1 MPAKIRTWQLCRTG
15 KHGQDGATI
24 TRQDLQELM
33 ETFTPTR
40 PVSIG
45 HDMARGD
52 SFPKFGD
59 VLTLEGIQDDPNHPG
74 EQVLVGSVMLHPELD
89 SIYDD
94 GDGNGLYKGWSVT
107 IPRRAQDGKRYL
119 HSLAITGAVP
129 PKIPGL
135 QQLMTKNC
143 YAEDDAI
150 EIFSFGDSPKFQE
163 VSMTQEEKKKEEEL
177 AKTVA
182 DLKSE
187 NEQLKEKLKQ
197 LEGDASKKPKVP
209 QTGDDPKKNG
219 EYNDAASK
227 AMMAKLEEMESQL
240 KQAKVDR
247 FCDAIK
253 GKIPAGIMD
262 KAKALAVELAEG
274 KEVNFCDNTTADP
287 LQMLQEI
294 FNLWPTVEE
303 RQVYSFSDNGDSKD
317 KNSKNDGWSKVASK
331 L

>member
-1 MPAKIRTWQLCRTG
+1 MLI
-15 KHGQDGATI
+15 
-24 TRQDLQELM
+24 
-33 ETFTPTR
+33 
-40 PVSIG
+40 
-45 HDMARGD
+45 
-52 SFPKFGD
+52 
-59 VLTLEGIQDDPNHPG
+59 
-74 EQVLVGSVMLHPELD
+74 GSVMLHPELD

-107 IPRRAQDGKRYL
+107 IPRRASDGKRYL

-163 VSMTQEEKKKEEEL
+163 VSMTEEEKKKLEEL
-177 AKTVA
+177 EA
-182 DLKSE
+182 E
-187 NEQLKEKLKQ
+187 NKRLKEELEKKKQ
-197 LEGDASKKPKVP
+197 SDDSDKKAKVK
-209 QTGDDPKKNG
+209 QTGDDPEKNG
-219 EYNDAASK
+219 EYNDATSK

-240 KQAKVDR
+240 RQAKVDR
-247 FCDAIK
+247 FCDAVK
-253 GKIPAGIMD
+253 DKVPAGILD
-262 KAKALAVELAEG
+262 KAKALAAGLVEG
-274 KEVNFCDNTTADP
+274 KEVNFCDNTTADA
-287 LQMLQEI
+287 LQVLQEI

-317 KNSKNDGWSKVASK
+317 KNSKNDGWSKVASR

>member
-15 KHGQDGATI
+15 KFGQDGASI

-59 VLTLEGIQDDPNHPG
+59 VLALEGIRDDPNHPG
-74 EQVLVGSVMLHPELD
+74 EQVLIGSVMLHPELD

-107 IPRRAQDGKRYL
+107 IPRRASDGKRYL

-135 QQLMTKNC
+135 EQLMTKNC

-150 EIFSFGDSPKFQE
+150 EIFSFGDNPKFQE
-163 VSMTQEEKKKEEEL
+163 VSMTEEERKKMEELEAERDRLKKELEEL
-177 AKTVA
+177 KAKGS
-182 DLKSE
+182 K
-187 NEQLKEKLKQ
+187 
-197 LEGDASKKPKVP
+197 DAKPKVP
-209 QTGDDPKKNG
+209 PTEDDPKQKG

-240 KQAKVDR
+240 KQARIDR

-253 GKIPAGIMD
+253 DKVPAGIMD
-262 KAKALAVELAEG
+262 KAKALAAELAER
-274 KEVNFCDNTTADP
+274 KEVNFSDDTSEDA
-287 LQMLQEI
+287 LQVLQEI

-317 KNSKNDGWSKVASK
+317 KNSKNDGWSKVASR

>member
-15 KHGQDGATI
+15 KFGQDGASI
-24 TRQDLQELM
+24 TRQDLQDLM
-33 ETFTPTR
+33 DTFTPTR
-40 PVSIG
+40 PISIG

-59 VLTLEGIQDDPNHPG
+59 VLTLEGIRDDPNHPG
-74 EQVLVGSVMLHPELD
+74 EQVLIGSVMLHPELD
-89 SIYDD
+89 GIYDD

-107 IPRRAQDGKRYL
+107 IPRRASDGKRYL

-135 QQLMTKNC
+135 QQLITKNC

-163 VSMTQEEKKKEEEL
+163 VSMTEEEKKRMEELEAENKRLKEEL
-177 AKTVA
+177 
-182 DLKSE
+182 
-187 NEQLKEKLKQ
+187 EKKKQ
-197 LEGDASKKPKVP
+197 S
-209 QTGDDPKKNG
+209 DDPDKKAKVKRTEDDPEKNG
-219 EYNDAASK
+219 EYNDATSK

-240 KQAKVDR
+240 KQTKVDR

-253 GKIPAGIMD
+253 DKVPAGIMD
-262 KAKALAVELAEG
+262 KAKALAAELAEG
-274 KEVNFCDNTTADP
+274 KEVNFSDNTSADA
-287 LQMLQEI
+287 LLTLQEI
-294 FNLWPTVEE
+294 LSLWPTMEG
-303 RQVYSFSDNGDSKD
+303 QQLYSFSDDGDSKD
-317 KNSKNDGWSKVASK
+317 KNSKNEGWSKVASR

>member
-1 MPAKIRTWQLCRTG
+1 MPRAKIRTWQLCRTG
-15 KHGQDGATI
+15 KFGQDGATI
-24 TRQDLQELM
+24 TDQDLQELM
-33 ETFTPTR
+33 ETFVPTR
-40 PVSIG
+40 PISIG

-59 VLTLEGIQDDPNHPG
+59 VLALEGVQDDPSHPG
-74 EQVLVGSVMLHPELD
+74 EKVLVGSVMLHPDLD

-107 IPRRAQDGKRYL
+107 MPKRASDGKRYL

-135 QQLMTKNC
+135 QQLTVTNS
-143 YAEDDAI
+143 YSE
-150 EIFSFGDSPKFQE
+150 GDTVEVIAFTDNPKLQE
-163 VSMTQEEKKKEEEL
+163 VCMTEEEKKKLEEL
-177 AKTVA
+177 EA
-182 DLKSE
+182 E
-187 NEQLKEKLKQ
+187 NKRLKEELEKKKQ
-197 LEGDASKKPKVP
+197 S
-209 QTGDDPKKNG
+209 DDPDKKAKVKRTEDDPEKNG
-219 EYNDAASK
+219 EYNDATSK

-240 KQAKVDR
+240 KQARIDR

-253 GKIPAGIMD
+253 DRIPAGIFD
-262 KAKALAVELAEG
+262 KVKALATGLADE
-274 KEVNFCDNTTADP
+274 KEVNFSDNSSQNA
-287 LQMLQEI
+287 LQVLQEI

-317 KNSKNDGWSKVASK
+317 KNNKNDGWSNVASK

>member
-15 KHGQDGATI
+15 KFGQDGASI
-24 TRQDLQELM
+24 TRQDLQDLM
-33 ETFTPTR
+33 DTFVPTR
-40 PVSIG
+40 PISIG

-59 VLTLEGIQDDPNHPG
+59 VLTLEGIRDDPNHPG
-74 EQVLVGSVMLHPELD
+74 EQVLIGSVMLHPQLD

-107 IPRRAQDGKRYL
+107 IPRRASDGKRYL

-135 QQLMTKNC
+135 QQIMTKNC

-163 VSMTQEEKKKEEEL
+163 VSMTEEEKKRMEELEAENKRLKEELE
-177 AKTVA
+177 
-182 DLKSE
+182 
-187 NEQLKEKLKQ
+187 KEKQ
-197 LEGDASKKPKVP
+197 SDDPDKKAKVK

-219 EYNDAASK
+219 EYNDATSK

-253 GKIPAGIMD
+253 DKAPAGIMD
-262 KAKALAVELAEG
+262 KAKALAAELAEG
-274 KEVNFCDNTTADP
+274 KEVNFSDNTSADA
-287 LQMLQEI
+287 LLTLQEI
-294 FNLWPTVEE
+294 LSLWPTMEV
-303 RQVYSFSDNGDSKD
+303 QQLYSFSDDGDSKD
-317 KNSKNDGWSKVASK
+317 KNSKNEGWSNVASK

>member
-15 KHGQDGATI
+15 KFGQDGASI
-24 TRQDLQELM
+24 TRQDLQDLM
-33 ETFTPTR
+33 DTFVPTR
-40 PVSIG
+40 PISIG

-59 VLTLEGIQDDPNHPG
+59 VLALEGIRDDPNHPG
-74 EQVLVGSVMLHPELD
+74 EQVLIGSVMLHPELD

-107 IPRRAQDGKRYL
+107 IPRRASDGKRYL

-135 QQLMTKNC
+135 QQLTVTNS
-143 YAEDDAI
+143 YSE
-150 EIFSFGDSPKFQE
+150 GDTVEVITFTDNPKLQE
-163 VSMTQEEKKKEEEL
+163 VCMTEEEKKKIEEL
-177 AKTVA
+177 EA
-182 DLKSE
+182 E
-187 NEQLKEKLKQ
+187 NKRLKEELEKKKQ
-197 LEGDASKKPKVP
+197 PDDPDKKAKVK

-219 EYNDAASK
+219 EYNDPTSK

-240 KQAKVDR
+240 KQARIDR
-247 FCDAIK
+247 FCDAVK
-253 GKIPAGIMD
+253 DKIPAGIMD
-262 KAKALAVELAEG
+262 KAKALAAELAEG
-274 KEVNFCDNTTADP
+274 KEVNFCDNTTADA
-287 LQMLQEI
+287 LQVLQEI

-317 KNSKNDGWSKVASK
+317 KNNKNDGWSSVASK

>member
-15 KHGQDGATI
+15 KFGQDGASI
-24 TRQDLQELM
+24 TRQDLQDLM
-33 ETFTPTR
+33 DTFTPTR
-40 PVSIG
+40 PISIG

-59 VLTLEGIQDDPNHPG
+59 VLALEGIRDDPNHPG
-74 EQVLVGSVMLHPELD
+74 EQVLIGSVMLHPELD

-107 IPRRAQDGKRYL
+107 IPRRASDGKRYL

-135 QQLMTKNC
+135 QQIMTKNC

-163 VSMTQEEKKKEEEL
+163 VSMTEEEKKRMEELEAENKRLKEELE
-177 AKTVA
+177 
-182 DLKSE
+182 
-187 NEQLKEKLKQ
+187 KEKQ
-197 LEGDASKKPKVP
+197 AGDPDKKAKVKR
-209 QTGDDPKKNG
+209 TEDDPEKNG
-219 EYNDAASK
+219 EYNDATSK

-253 GKIPAGIMD
+253 DKVPAGIMD
-262 KAKALAVELAEG
+262 KARALAAELAEG
-274 KEVNFCDNTTADP
+274 KEVNFSDNTSADA
-287 LQMLQEI
+287 LLTLQEI
-294 FNLWPTVEE
+294 LSLWPTMEG
-303 RQVYSFSDNGDSKD
+303 QQLYSFSDDGDSKD
-317 KNSKNDGWSKVASK
+317 KNGKNEGWSKVASR

>member
-15 KHGQDGATI
+15 KFGQDGASI
-24 TRQDLQELM
+24 TRQDLQDLM
-33 ETFTPTR
+33 DTFTPTR

-59 VLTLEGIQDDPNHPG
+59 VLALEGIRDDPNHPG
-74 EQVLVGSVMLHPELD
+74 EQVLIGSVMLHPELD

-107 IPRRAQDGKRYL
+107 IPRRAADGKRYL

-135 QQLMTKNC
+135 EQLTVTSNYSEGDAVETFTFTDNPKLQ
-143 YAEDDAI
+143 ED
-150 EIFSFGDSPKFQE
+150 
-163 VSMTQEEKKKEEEL
+163 SMTDEEKKRMEEL
-177 AKTVA
+177 EAERDRLKKELEELKAK
-182 DLKSE
+182 
-187 NEQLKEKLKQ
+187 
-197 LEGDASKKPKVP
+197 GGKPKVP
-209 QTGDDPKKNG
+209 PTEDDPRQKG
-219 EYNDAASK
+219 EYNDATSK

-253 GKIPAGIMD
+253 DKIPAGIMD
-262 KAKALAVELAEG
+262 KAKALAAELAEG
-274 KEVNFCDNTTADP
+274 KEVNFSDNTSEDA
-287 LQMLQEI
+287 LQVLQEI

-317 KNSKNDGWSKVASK
+317 KNSKNEGWGKVASK

>member
-15 KHGQDGATI
+15 KFGQDGASI

-40 PVSIG
+40 PISIG

-59 VLTLEGIQDDPNHPG
+59 VLTLEGIRDDPNHPG
-74 EQVLVGSVMLHPELD
+74 EQVLIGSVMLHPELD

-107 IPRRAQDGKRYL
+107 IPRRASDGKRYL

-135 QQLMTKNC
+135 QQLTVTNS
-143 YAEDDAI
+143 YSE
-150 EIFSFGDSPKFQE
+150 GDTVEVIAFTDNPKLQE
-163 VSMTQEEKKKEEEL
+163 VCMTEEEKKKLEEL
-177 AKTVA
+177 EA
-182 DLKSE
+182 E
-187 NEQLKEKLKQ
+187 NKRLKEELEKKKQ
-197 LEGDASKKPKVP
+197 S
-209 QTGDDPKKNG
+209 DDPKKNG
-219 EYNDAASK
+219 EYNDATSK

-253 GKIPAGIMD
+253 DKIPAGIMD
-262 KAKALAVELAEG
+262 KAKALAAGLAEG
-274 KEVNFCDNTTADP
+274 KEVNFSDNTTADA
-287 LQMLQEI
+287 LQVLQEI
-294 FNLWPTVEE
+294 FSLWPTVEE
-303 RQVYSFSDNGDSKD
+303 RQVYSFSDNGDGKD